1 MSGLAARGPQ
11 SASRPTVRGPEE
23 RVSTPQR
30 RKEEGVALFRRR
42 HPADQ
47 TVRERPVVVERRG
60 PGVMTAITSAI
71 GWIVLLVVL
80 AIVVLVLLL

>member
-1 MSGLAARGPQ
+1 M
-11 SASRPTVRGPEE
+11 
-23 RVSTPQR
+23 
-30 RKEEGVALFRRR
+30 ALFRRR

-60 PGVMTAITSAI
+60 PGFMTAITSAI